1 MDTNYLLFEDDNKIR
16 QTIIDKQNRKKVLQI
31 KEDEI
36 KEWYDIEIKV
46 LDEKQKIL
54 KRMYDDLRLKKRL
67 KEKDVY
73 ESLS

>member
-16 QTIIDKQNRKKVLQI
+16 QTIIDKQNRKKVLQM
-31 KEDEI
+31 KLDEI